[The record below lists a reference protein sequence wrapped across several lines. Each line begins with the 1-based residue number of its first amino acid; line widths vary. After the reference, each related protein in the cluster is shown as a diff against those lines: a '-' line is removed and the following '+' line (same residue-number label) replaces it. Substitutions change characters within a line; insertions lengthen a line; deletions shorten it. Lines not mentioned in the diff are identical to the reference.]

1 MVLSSLGNI
10 SGWSSIL
17 TCSDIHHASKSSPG
31 FPYNHL
37 GDRILS
43 GLAGAGRGEAGG
55 AGIAA
60 AGGGEAGGAGI
71 AAAGGGAAGAGGGAA
86 GGNGNAGDPPPP
98 GDPPASEQVGAGG
111 RETSRWQRRNKE
123 LEFALLAAP
132 SLPVP
137 PLKSALQETSLS
149 VSLRIDIDNG

>member
-1 MVLSSLGNI
+1 MYLVSDFGCTPFKVPLSHLICQAAAYLSIKDHIQSMVLSSLGNI

-111 RETSRWQRRNKE
+111 RETSR
-123 LEFALLAAP
+123 
-132 SLPVP
+132 
-137 PLKSALQETSLS
+137 
-149 VSLRIDIDNG
+149 